1 MSSKTDR
8 KLKRRAIRR
17 ATKDPNIDV
26 GSKENSK
33 FMRAGYGSGVTAS
46 EFPKREDTVWYP
58 RQTNLSSERQ

>member
-17 ATKDPNIDV
+17 ATKNANIDV
-26 GSKENSK
+26 GLKENHK

-46 EFPKREDTVWYP
+46 EIPKREDQAWYP
-58 RQTNLSSERQ
+58 KPKTLN